1 MQYDV
6 WMVTPEVDDNFYRA
20 SAAIAGAGPLTL
32 LATTPG
38 INGYGFKVTFEA
50 NSNTSSVNFTIV
62 GYKVGD
68 TTGNTTTEVVAG
80 PNLTSS
86 STNYYSGVVSISASA
101 ATANLVKIG
110 HDASL
115 ALPRTRI
122 KGLYYV
128 GNTNAGSLTVASPNR
143 TVPFVK
149 IITPTSSNSFADS
162 LFLAAEGVLVGN
174 VQPNDYATVTTSN
187 VTAFT
192 LTCG

>member
-6 WMVTPEVDDNFYRA
+6 WLVTPEVDDNFYRA
-20 SAAIAGAGPLTL
+20 SAAIGSAGALTL

-38 INGYGFKVTFEA
+38 INGYGYKVTFEA
-50 NSNTSSVNFTIV
+50 NADTSGVNFTIV
-62 GYKVGD
+62 GYKVGN
-68 TTGNTTTEVVAG
+68 TTGVTTTEVVTG

-86 STNYYSGVVSISASA
+86 SVNYYSEVVSISASA

-128 GNTNAGSLTVASPNR
+128 GNSNAGSITVASPNR

-149 IITPTSSNSFADS
+149 LITPTSSNSFADS
-162 LFLAAEGVLVGN
+162 LFLAAEGILVGN
-174 VQPNDYATVTTSN
+174 VQTNDYATVTTAN
-187 VTAFT
+187 VTSLT